1 MTDAIENDR
10 FDQRWILLR
19 QELEVVKAALERNAN
34 DASGDGGA
42 WSQKLLQWRDEIE
55 VSLVE
60 LSRRAA

>member
-10 FDQRWILLR
+10 LDRRWLLLR

-34 DASGDGGA
+34 DASRDGRE

-55 VSLVE
+55 VSLAD
-60 LSRRAA
+60 LPGRAA